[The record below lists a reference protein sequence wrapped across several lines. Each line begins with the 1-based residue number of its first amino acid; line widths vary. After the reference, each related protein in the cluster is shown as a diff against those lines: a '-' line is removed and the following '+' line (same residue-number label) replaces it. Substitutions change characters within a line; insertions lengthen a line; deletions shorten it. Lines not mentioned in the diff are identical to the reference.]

1 MIAEQLNPD
10 SKEIVLM
17 PEQTLL
23 KHVEDILERKFDQ
36 DERRLMVSSIAP
48 TSNVM
53 SHTPGSRSNHS
64 QQAQSGVPL
73 SVMINQN

>member
-1 MIAEQLNPD
+1 
-10 SKEIVLM
+10 M

-48 TSNVM
+48 SNMM
-53 SHTPGSRSNHS
+53 SHTPVPRSNLS

-73 SVMINQN
+73 SVMINQI

>member
-23 KHVEDILERKFDQ
+23 KHVEDILERKFD
-36 DERRLMVSSIAP
+36 
-48 TSNVM
+48 
-53 SHTPGSRSNHS
+53 
-64 QQAQSGVPL
+64 
-73 SVMINQN
+73 